1 MEEVDADLEL
11 PDELTSA
18 LSQALE
24 SAQLE
29 PLPDDCQAFGDGGA
43 HEMIRRSEEGQPVTV
58 NAASSSGK
66 QQRQPNAVPPPLDGA
81 DSFATMLDRTDRR
94 FSLGDSECVV
104 EVASGVTTESTRIIA
119 SVFSDAT
126 CSTRLGTISTAEPL
140 ARAAGLKATC
150 SCEAHMRKKLK
161 ACVCWIRFNKSMEA
175 STASRWDM
183 FKSLALWLAKG
194 ASCTREE
201 HHQTSY
207 TLKVAAG
214 MKPRQGDRE

>member
-66 QQRQPNAVPPPLDGA
+66 QQR
-81 DSFATMLDRTDRR
+81 
-94 FSLGDSECVV
+94 
-104 EVASGVTTESTRIIA
+104 
-119 SVFSDAT
+119 
-126 CSTRLGTISTAEPL
+126 
-140 ARAAGLKATC
+140 
-150 SCEAHMRKKLK
+150 
-161 ACVCWIRFNKSMEA
+161 
-175 STASRWDM
+175 
-183 FKSLALWLAKG
+183 
-194 ASCTREE
+194 
-201 HHQTSY
+201 
-207 TLKVAAG
+207 
-214 MKPRQGDRE
+214 